1 MRDTDKQIDSK
12 MEMDNMSI
20 HRSENVRNANK
31 ECGMSVWKQV
41 MERER
46 LIERERER
54 ERECVCV

>member
-1 MRDTDKQIDSK
+1 
-12 MEMDNMSI
+12 MSI

-31 ECGMSVWKQV
+31 ECGISVWKQV

-54 ERECVCV
+54 VKKMNNMRGTDGGRGRYRVS